1 LSLPRFYNCGDRHI
15 RMRLEAAPFPAKSS
29 QIGGHDAG
37 RGQDLE
43 NLGLTVVGILSPLGL
58 HESQAPRD
66 EIQSHFDKRDR
77 PRREKTYKLDRSRRE
92 KAYKREG
99 QLQAGESI

>member
-1 LSLPRFYNCGDRHI
+1 
-15 RMRLEAAPFPAKSS
+15 MRLEAAPFPAKSS

-58 HESQAPRD
+58 HES
-66 EIQSHFDKRDR
+66 
-77 PRREKTYKLDRSRRE
+77 
-92 KAYKREG
+92 
-99 QLQAGESI
+99 